1 MYLASFRYRDR
12 DALGARVSDS
22 HLIDLAEAAKAYG
35 DGMAAAAAFSDM
47 HAFIEAGPTAQRQ
60 AEQLLAAYRN
70 APDKVAAISL
80 TEISWHPPVR
90 RPGKICCIALNNS
103 ASDSRRISGPNHP
116 MFFLK
121 PRSCLV
127 GHEQDIVVRPHYGGL
142 HPEPELAVVLGRTAK
157 DLDPRSALDAV
168 FGYSIINDIT
178 GNEMR
183 AQDRVHYYALYA
195 SKENPDQVERRE
207 QHLSY
212 TARYKGSDTFG
223 PMGPWL
229 ATRDEVSDPHAL
241 DVTCSV
247 AGVLLAEDS
256 TRYLTYSVSEVL
268 AYISRYHTLEPGDVI
283 AMGTAFR
290 PSAQSRRS
298 LHTGDLSRMD
308 GPVEVTITGLGTLRN
323 GVRRVVD
330 DPGDWRLPKA

>member
-1 MYLASFRYRDR
+1 MYLASFRYRYRDR
-12 DALGARVSDS
+12 VGVRISDLY
-22 HLIDLAEAAKAYG
+22 LIDLAEAAKVFGNDADPG
-35 DGMAAAAAFSDM
+35 WAAIFSDM
-47 HAFIEAGPTAQRQ
+47 HAFIEAGPRAMRQ
-60 AEQLLAAYRN
+60 AEQLISAYRE
-70 APDKVAAISL
+70 APHKLMRIPIP
-80 TEISWHPPVR
+80 EITWHPPVR

-121 PRSCLV
+121 PRSCLI
-127 GHEQDIVVRPHYGGL
+127 GHEQDIVVRPFYGGL
-142 HPEPELAVVLGRTAK
+142 HPEPELAVVVGRTAK
-157 DLDPRSALDAV
+157 DLDPRNALDAV

-195 SKENPDQVERRE
+195 SKENPEQVERRE

-229 ATRDEVSDPHAL
+229 ATRDEVPDPHAL

-247 AGVLLAEDS
+247 AGIVLAEDS
-256 TRYLTYSVSEVL
+256 TQYLTYSVAEVL
-268 AYISRYHTLEPGDVI
+268 AYISRYHTLEAGDVI

-290 PSAQSRRS
+290 PSAQSTRS
-298 LHTGDLSRMD
+298 LDRKS
-308 GPVEVTITGLGTLRN
+308 
-323 GVRRVVD
+323 VV
-330 DPGDWRLPKA
+330 

>member
-12 DALGARVSDS
+12 DALGARVSDT
-22 HLIDLAEAAKAYG
+22 HLIDLAEAAKVYG
-35 DGMAAAAAFSDM
+35 NAATPAAAFSDM
-47 HAFIEAGPTAQRQ
+47 HAFIEAGPAAQRQ
-60 AEQLLAAYRN
+60 AERLLSVYRN
-70 APDKVAAISL
+70 APDKVAAIPL

-142 HPEPELAVVLGRTAK
+142 HPEPELAVVVGRTAK

-229 ATRDEVSDPHAL
+229 VTRDEVPDPHAL

-247 AGVLLAEDS
+247 AGILLAEDS
-256 TRYLTYSVSEVL
+256 TRYLTYSVPEYL
-268 AYISRYHTLEPGDVI
+268 ALPHAGGGRRHRHGHGVPPQRTIDALAAY
-283 AMGTAFR
+283 
-290 PSAQSRRS
+290 RRS
-298 LHTGDLSRMD
+298 EPYGRTRGSDDH
-308 GPVEVTITGLGTLRN
+308 GTWH
-323 GVRRVVD
+323 
-330 DPGDWRLPKA
+330 PAQWRASSC